1 MRRRQI
7 ARLSLASALGL
18 ASGIASSAWAQS
30 GAGAMSPA
38 TSSSDTGSPER
49 LRDDLRALV
58 QQARDRVFPAL
69 VNISVITVNF
79 MGGKETKG
87 GSVGSGT
94 IISPEGYVI
103 TNYHVVESGRRF
115 RVTLA
120 DRQEVGATLVGEDPL
135 TDLAILKLNL
145 DELTDSKSL
154 PVATWGDSDA
164 LMVGDYVMA
173 MGSPFAL
180 SRSVT
185 LGIVSNTE
193 RVFTAGA
200 GDEMDEME
208 FNPGQRTGLF
218 TRWIQHDAAI
228 NPGNSG
234 GPLVNMQGQII
245 GINTLGGTN
254 MGFAS
259 PSSLARPV
267 AEALVQHGT
276 VPRSYVGVALKSIK
290 RSDFTRG
297 AILNSVVEDGPAWKA
312 GLRPGDLILTMDGT
326 DATARFTE
334 QIPALARMIA
344 EKPIGSNLAIT
355 FERAGK
361 ESTATIVTEKLLA
374 DRGDEAA
381 LRGWGF
387 SVLQITEQMA
397 KDRKLESTKGAMV
410 TGVRSSGPADTA
422 EPQIN
427 PGDVLIAINGT
438 KIESLKDL
446 VEQYTKIMSV
456 DPAPET
462 VLIEFDRRGKNNV
475 TVIKPR
481 PDKKEDP
488 PRELPK
494 AWIAVATQPVLKELA
509 AQLASQLGHADA
521 QGFRVTRIYP
531 GTNAA
536 GSDLKTGDVI
546 VALNGEKLSPRTLQD
561 AGLFNRRVR
570 QLTSE
575 GNATLSV
582 LRGSEK
588 LDVKVPLERTR
599 IGPEEALRDQ
609 NKDFD
614 ISVRELTFFDRDDMR
629 IDDDAKGV
637 LVENTERAG
646 WAGLAGVFPG
656 DLLQK
661 VGDAE
666 ITDIPSWRKAMTD
679 IAKRQPEKVT
689 FVVLRGTRTFFLFAE
704 PDWKPQT
711 EAQAKEAEGEKK

>member
-1 MRRRQI
+1 MRRS
-7 ARLSLASALGL
+7 ALVASASRPLAVAVTAALVTVAGL
-18 ASGIASSAWAQS
+18 ASPVLAQQ
-30 GAGAMSPA
+30 AP
-38 TSSSDTGSPER
+38 DTGSPER

-69 VNISVITVNF
+69 VNVSVITVDF
-79 MGGKETKG
+79 QGGKETKG

-94 IISPEGYVI
+94 IFSADGHVI
-103 TNYHVVESGRRF
+103 TNYHVVEDGKRY

-120 DRQEVGATLVGEDPL
+120 DKQEVGATLVGTDPL
-135 TDLAILKLNL
+135 TDLAVLKINL
-145 DELTDSKSL
+145 DELKDPRSL
-154 PVATWGDSDA
+154 PVAQWGDSNE
-164 LMVGDYVMA
+164 LIVGDYVMA
-173 MGSPFAL
+173 MGSPFSL

-185 LGIVSNTE
+185 LGIVSNAD

-208 FNPGQRTGLF
+208 FNPGQRTGIF

-267 AEALVQHGT
+267 AESLVKHGT

-312 GLRPGDLILTMDGT
+312 GLRPGDLILTLDGT
-326 DATARFTE
+326 DATARFAE
-334 QIPALARMIA
+334 QIPALARLIA
-344 EKPIGSNLAIT
+344 EKPIGSNLEVT
-355 FERAGK
+355 YERAGK
-361 ESTATIVTEKLLA
+361 EAKATIVTEKLLA

-381 LRGWGF
+381 LRTWGM
-387 SVLQITEQMA
+387 SALQITEQLA
-397 KDRKLESTKGAMV
+397 KDRKLESTQGAMV

-427 PGDVLIAINGT
+427 PGDVLLAINGT
-438 KIESLKDL
+438 KVESLAGL
-446 VEQYTKIMSV
+446 VEQYTKIMAV
-456 DPAPET
+456 DPAPEY

-494 AWIAVATQPVLKELA
+494 AWIAIATQPVLKELA
-509 AQLASQLGHADA
+509 AQLATQLGHAGE

-536 GSDLKTGDVI
+536 KSELRTGDII
-546 VALNGEKLSPRTLQD
+546 VALNGEKLAPRTLQD

-570 QLTSE
+570 QLASE
-575 GNATLSV
+575 GDATLSV

-588 LDVKVPLERTR
+588 LELRVPLERTR

-614 ISVRELTFFDRDDMR
+614 ITVRELTFFDRDELR
-629 IDDDAKGV
+629 LDDDAKGV

-661 VGDAE
+661 IGDAE
-666 ITDIPSWRKAMTD
+666 ITDIPSWRKAMAD

-689 FVVLRGTRTFFLFAE
+689 FVVLRGTRTYFLFAE
-704 PDWKPQT
+704 PDWKPQ
-711 EAQAKEAEGEKK
+711 AEEK

>member
-1 MRRRQI
+1 
-7 ARLSLASALGL
+7 
-18 ASGIASSAWAQS
+18 
-30 GAGAMSPA
+30 
-38 TSSSDTGSPER
+38 
-49 LRDDLRALV
+49 V
-58 QQARDRVFPAL
+58 QQARDRVFPSL

-94 IISPEGYVI
+94 IISPEGYII

-135 TDLAILKLNL
+135 TDLAVLKINL
-145 DELTDSKSL
+145 DELTDAKSL

-267 AEALVQHGT
+267 AEALVKHGT

-326 DATARFTE
+326 DATARFPE

-344 EKPIGSNLAIT
+344 EKPIGSNLVIT

-381 LRGWGF
+381 LRTWGF
-387 SVLQITEQMA
+387 SALQITEQMA

-446 VEQYTKIMSV
+446 VEQYSKIMSV
-456 DPAPET
+456 EPAPEN
-462 VLIEFDRRGKNNV
+462 VLIEFDRRGKNHV

-509 AQLASQLGHADA
+509 AQLATQLGHADT

-536 GSDLKTGDVI
+536 GSDLRTGDVI
-546 VALNGEKLSPRTLQD
+546 VALNGEKIAPRTLQD

-575 GNATLSV
+575 GDAILSV

-588 LDVKVPLERTR
+588 LDIKVPLERTR

-711 EAQAKEAEGEKK
+711 EAQAKEAEEKK